1 MEEKIYKIVTEKKY
15 VTEYQSEYVRAKIV
29 DENNQEI
36 RKGEFFFS
44 EEEALADGKR
54 MIEELKQTDKLY
66 SYGINFTRRVFTDPK
81 GTEKML
87 KYGLQIVFLPTVI
100 IITLTLITYNE
111 KYIDITMLISIFIIM
126 ILMAYYGFNQ
136 FNFGGNMVNYVLYDG
151 NLYRIFIPK
160 EHTEEA
166 VLAMKYLP
174 GGIGAMASV
183 SAIVQDEQER
193 KRKQE
198 LMKQNA
204 FLKSLLNK
212 RDTWKIIDVT
222 KILQKKNYY
231 KIYCLI
237 EQGNNKKKKMKK
249 LYIRN
254 GYNDYDSLINCFK
267 YLQVVCNNQD
277 KKEEK

>member
-1 MEEKIYKIVTEKKY
+1 
-15 VTEYQSEYVRAKIV
+15 
-29 DENNQEI
+29 
-36 RKGEFFFS
+36 
-44 EEEALADGKR
+44 
-54 MIEELKQTDKLY
+54 
-66 SYGINFTRRVFTDPK
+66 
-81 GTEKML
+81 
-87 KYGLQIVFLPTVI
+87 
-100 IITLTLITYNE
+100 
-111 KYIDITMLISIFIIM
+111 M